1 MISKNQTKLPSEMRA
16 VQRQFEKWR
25 TSRPRLTRIPDS
37 LWHAAI
43 SLHPRHSLNQISGVL
58 HLETTVLRQHLPPSE
73 RQAGRAARGQR
84 FIELAA
90 ASAGTGIGEYLIE
103 VEDAGGRV
111 VRVRLVGSS
120 GVDQVVEVI
129 RRLRQETA

>member
-1 MISKNQTKLPSEMRA
+1 
-16 VQRQFEKWR
+16 
-25 TSRPRLTRIPDS
+25 
-37 LWHAAI
+37 
-43 SLHPRHSLNQISGVL
+43 LHPRHSLNQISGVL

-90 ASAGTGIGEYLIE
+90 SAGAGIGEYLIE

-111 VRVRLVGSS
+111 VRVRLS
-120 GVDQVVEVI
+120 GFTDVDRVVEVV

>member
-43 SLHPRHSLNQISGVL
+43 SLYPRHSLNQISRVL

-84 FIELAA
+84 FMEFA
-90 ASAGTGIGEYLIE
+90 ASAGAGIGEYLIE
-103 VEDAGGRV
+103 VEDQGGKV
-111 VRVRLVGSS
+111 VRVRLSGFT
-120 GVDQVVEVI
+120 GVDRVVEVV

>member
-1 MISKNQTKLPSEMRA
+1 MISKNPTKLSSELRA

-25 TSRPRLTRIPDS
+25 TRRPRLTRIPDS

-43 SLHPRHSLNQISGVL
+43 WLYPRHSLNRISRVL
-58 HLETTVLRQHLPPSE
+58 HLQNTALRQHLPPSA
-73 RQAGRAARGQR
+73 RQPGRAARGQR
-84 FIELAA
+84 FIELAP
-90 ASAGTGIGEYLIE
+90 SAEAGIGEYLIE

-111 VRVRLVGSS
+111 VRVRLAGFS
-120 GVDQVVEVI
+120 GVEGVVEVV